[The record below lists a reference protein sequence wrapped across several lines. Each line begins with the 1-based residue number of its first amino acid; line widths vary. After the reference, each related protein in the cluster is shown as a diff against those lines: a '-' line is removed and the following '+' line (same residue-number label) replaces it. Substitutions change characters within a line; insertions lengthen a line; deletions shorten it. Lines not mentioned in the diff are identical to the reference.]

1 LVEAFQKTNQF
12 SVRIVCTPAQTISA
26 GQRIISIAQPS
37 TTVDMYLRQEN
48 ANLVF
53 WFRDPLSVGH
63 AALAWNIPDIFLARQ
78 PRDILFS
85 YNGSNLSLYING
97 RKDLHTY
104 DLGPGTRL
112 VELIRWGRTP
122 ELDEYNYAYDALI
135 FIPAGALLG
144 LAATRKGP
152 RDIAVYALLAA
163 GFLLPPWLFEL
174 TLSRTSGG
182 PFSLGAP
189 VLALCL
195 LVAASLWINADR
207 PVLERHFN

>member
-1 LVEAFQKTNQF
+1 
-12 SVRIVCTPAQTISA
+12 
-26 GQRIISIAQPS
+26 
-37 TTVDMYLRQEN
+37 MYLRQEN

-85 YNGSNLSLYING
+85 YNGSNLLLYING

-135 FIPAGALLG
+135 FIPAGARLG

-152 RDIAVYALLAA
+152 RDIAVYALLVA

-182 PFSLGAP
+182 PFSLGTL

-195 LVAASLWINADR
+195 LPAASLWINADR